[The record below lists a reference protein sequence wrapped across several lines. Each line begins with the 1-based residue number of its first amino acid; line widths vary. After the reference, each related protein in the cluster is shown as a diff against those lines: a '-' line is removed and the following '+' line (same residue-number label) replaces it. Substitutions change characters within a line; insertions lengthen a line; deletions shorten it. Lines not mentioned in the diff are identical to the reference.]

1 MVSVD
6 CEKYKCKLI
15 LDEIE
20 DIQQE
25 IAMLSQ
31 CSSPYVTRYYKS
43 YLKDSELWIVM
54 EYLGGGSALDIMQG
68 LFHTII
74 LYMSMTPLF

>member
-1 MVSVD
+1 MASQWP
-6 CEKYKCKLI
+6 I

-68 LFHTII
+68 LFQSFI
-74 LYMSMTPLF
+74 LKKITLLF

>member
-1 MVSVD
+1 
-6 CEKYKCKLI
+6 
-15 LDEIE
+15 
-20 DIQQE
+20 
-25 IAMLSQ
+25 MLSQ

-68 LFHTII
+68 LFSIKSFS
-74 LYMSMTPLF
+74 LLNVF

>member
-1 MVSVD
+1 MALNKIIS
-6 CEKYKCKLI
+6 
-15 LDEIE
+15 DEIE

-43 YLKDSELWIVM
+43 YLKDAELWIVM

-68 LFHTII
+68 SFSLIGLVIEAYFSWSTR
-74 LYMSMTPLF
+74 

>member
-1 MVSVD
+1 MASQWPFS
-6 CEKYKCKLI
+6 
-15 LDEIE
+15 DEIE

-68 LFHTII
+68 LFQIIIFTIRGK
-74 LYMSMTPLF
+74 

>member
-1 MVSVD
+1 M
-6 CEKYKCKLI
+6 
-15 LDEIE
+15 E

-31 CSSPYVTRYYKS
+31 CSSPYVTRYYSS

-54 EYLGGGSALDIMQG
+54 EYLGGGSALDIMQSN
-68 LFHTII
+68 LTLI
-74 LYMSMTPLF
+74 

>member
-1 MVSVD
+1 
-6 CEKYKCKLI
+6 
-15 LDEIE
+15 
-20 DIQQE
+20 
-25 IAMLSQ
+25 MLSQ

-68 LFHTII
+68 LFQAII
-74 LYMSMTPLF
+74 LNEK